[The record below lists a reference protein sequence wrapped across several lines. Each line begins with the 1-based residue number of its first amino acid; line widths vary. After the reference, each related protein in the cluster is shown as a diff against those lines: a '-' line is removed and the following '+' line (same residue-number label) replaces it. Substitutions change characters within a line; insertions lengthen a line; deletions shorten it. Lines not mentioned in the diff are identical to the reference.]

1 MTGAGTAGMDI
12 TMPFETGTGTYTYDI
27 CAGSTFIQRVTVAD
41 GGTKCSLTLL
51 QNALIANQGSNSALN
66 VTLSN
71 QNAGG
76 VYDIAL
82 KRYEDD
88 AHTIELSVPGS
99 LQDPPNQ
106 TVAAN
111 GIVSFNINAQ
121 DAQPEQEIN
130 NWANV
135 IIKATSGSYSCE
147 ASFDYQVVCSEVD
160 TDHDGTVDCIDNCR
174 TVSNPDQADTSPP
187 GGNFCGDAC
196 ECEGNFDG
204 DLDVDGTDA
213 STFKTDFGRSKLIHP
228 CTNGD
233 SCNGDFECDTDV
245 DGTNASKFKSDFGR
259 SKLNNSCP
267 SCVTN
272 PWCVYP

>member
-1 MTGAGTAGMDI
+1 
-12 TMPFETGTGTYTYDI
+12 
-27 CAGSTFIQRVTVAD
+27 
-41 GGTKCSLTLL
+41 
-51 QNALIANQGSNSALN
+51 
-66 VTLSN
+66 
-71 QNAGG
+71 
-76 VYDIAL
+76 VYDITL

-111 GIVSFNINAQ
+111 GFVSFNINAQ

-228 CTNGD
+228 CTNLD
-233 SCNGDFECDTDV
+233 TCNGDFECDIDV

-267 SCVTN
+267 NCVTK